1 MGFVP
6 ELCFT
11 SCLDEER
18 LSAKRIEK
26 FSYRIDYNFIDVIRS
41 MQFDLF
47 YGQNQITLY
56 LNLQFYDMVQMLY

>member
-26 FSYRIDYNFIDVIRS
+26 LSYRIDYNFIDVIRS
-41 MQFDLF
+41 IQFDLF